1 MQLGAITH
9 ADPINRFGFR
19 VNFRGSGC
27 RSNEPEGGFQMSNES
42 EVPAVEPFVRPR
54 PSDVASQTARALFS
68 LRESLMRGE
77 FAPGERMSELPL
89 VARLGVSRTPIRLA
103 LERLAHIGLLDISA
117 AGGFTVR
124 GYTPSDALD
133 AIEIRGVLEGTAARL
148 ASERLVDASDV
159 DVLRGL
165 CEEMDRLQ
173 RLTLDSFGVYMDL
186 NEAFHSAIIDLA
198 KSVMLTRAFQHAV
211 SLPFASPSAMVFP
224 TSGFS
229 LADETLAIAKEHHRG
244 IVEAITKRQGT
255 RAEHL
260 AREHAVI
267 ARRILA
273 MALSDSE
280 AFGKI
285 PGGSLIDLSSKAG
298 GIARP

>member
-1 MQLGAITH
+1 
-9 ADPINRFGFR
+9 
-19 VNFRGSGC
+19 
-27 RSNEPEGGFQMSNES
+27 
-42 EVPAVEPFVRPR
+42 
-54 PSDVASQTARALFS
+54 
-68 LRESLMRGE
+68 
-77 FAPGERMSELPL
+77 
-89 VARLGVSRTPIRLA
+89 
-103 LERLAHIGLLDISA
+103 
-117 AGGFTVR
+117 
-124 GYTPSDALD
+124 
-133 AIEIRGVLEGTAARL
+133 
-148 ASERLVDASDV
+148 
-159 DVLRGL
+159 
-165 CEEMDRLQ
+165 
-173 RLTLDSFGVYMDL
+173 
-186 NEAFHSAIIDLA
+186 
-198 KSVMLTRAFQHAV
+198 
-211 SLPFASPSAMVFP
+211 MVFP

-285 PGGSLIDLSSKAG
+285 PGASLIDLSSKAG